1 MGLVKSKEEIQTH
14 LGQQELLEKVAL
26 GDKDAFSALYDQ
38 VSSKIHAL
46 SVRVLKDIAQAE
58 EVTQEVFLEIWEN
71 APKYNSNK
79 GTAITWMMTIAHRRS
94 VDRVRSSQSSY
105 NRDIKIGIQNFTE
118 AYDNVEDSVQISME
132 SEKVKNAL
140 DHLTEFQRNAI
151 VLAYYEGYTHKEVSE
166 RLNIPLGTVKTRLR
180 DGMIRLRD
188 ELGVTQ

>member
-1 MGLVKSKEEIQTH
+1 MGLVKSKEEIQAH

-26 GDKDAFSALYDQ
+26 GDRDAFSALYDQ

-46 SVRVLKDIAQAE
+46 SVRVLKDVSQAE

-71 APKYNSNK
+71 APKYNPNK

-94 VDRVRSSQSSY
+94 VDRVRSAQSSH

-118 AYDNVEDSVQISME
+118 AYDDVEDSVQISME
-132 SEKVKNAL
+132 SEKVINAL
-140 DHLTEFQRNAI
+140 NRLTEFQRNAI

-188 ELGVTQ
+188 ELGVAQ